1 MPMKSYKLNEE
12 YPPAGEPADIRKM
25 AGLIDALHLPQK
37 DGRVLRAQHAKDTGC
52 VKGLLIVEP
61 GLADEFRFGVFREPR
76 TYPVII
82 RFSNASALVD
92 SDAAGTPR
100 GMAIK
105 IPEIEGERAIEGD
118 GESSQDFLLVDS
130 PAFIFSAVKDYT
142 VLFALRL
149 RLKFDL
155 LAILV
160 YSFIYPFQ
168 TLRLIK
174 AGTNKSKNSL
184 IRRYWSMSPFRL
196 GPRAVKFSA
205 KPQDA
210 NSSTASVAGD
220 DNSANF
226 LFPRLADSLR
236 QNDASF
242 DFMVQFQ
249 EDAELMPI
257 EDASIEWKESQS
269 PFRKVATIRIP
280 AQDLGSPEM
289 RDFRN
294 SCEDLSFNPWHTLA
308 DHRPLGGLNRLR
320 RAAYEV
326 SVRRRLQKLP

>member
-1 MPMKSYKLNEE
+1 MHNIRLNEE
-12 YPPAGEPADIRKM
+12 YPPADEPADIRKM
-25 AGLIDALHLPQK
+25 VALIDALHHPQN

-52 VKGLLIVEP
+52 VKALLTVLP
-61 GLADEFRFGVFREPR
+61 GLSPEFCFGVFREPR

-82 RFSNASALVD
+82 RFSNASD
-92 SDAAGTPR
+92 SVMSDSSGTPR

-105 IPEIEGERAIEGD
+105 ILQVEGERAIDGD

-142 VLFALRL
+142 ILFALRQRL
-149 RLKFDL
+149 RFDM
-155 LAILV
+155 LAILA
-160 YSFIYPFQ
+160 YFFIYPSQ

-174 AGTNKSKNSL
+174 SSRNKINNSL
-184 IRRYWSMSPFRL
+184 IRQYWSMSPFRL

-210 NSSTASVAGD
+210 NVSTASEEGAESD
-220 DNSANF
+220 FNF
-226 LFPRLADSLR
+226 LVARLADSLKA
-236 QNDASF
+236 NDASF

-249 EDAELMPI
+249 EDPVSMPI
-257 EDASIEWKESQS
+257 EDASVEWNESRS

-280 AQDLGSPEM
+280 AQDLESPEM
-289 RDFRN
+289 MEFRN
-294 SCEDLSFNPWHTLA
+294 SCEVLSFNPWHALA

-320 RAAYEV
+320 RGAYEM
-326 SVRRRLQKLP
+326 SVRRRLRKPS